1 MRNTYQAITYFTLAI
16 FCITLGSLTLTG
28 CGAKQTS
35 ATQSSVPDGLSPI
48 GQDINALSSFE
59 SVAIEALL
67 TSPDSYVDK
76 TVEVYGKVYAIGDAL
91 GRSVTVRLSSTD
103 ETSVVLLKCEFLSND
118 LPSSTLKEGQLVT
131 IIGRVDIIEAVVF
144 LRKCKVKD
152 TD

>member
-35 ATQSSVPDGLSPI
+35 ATQSSVPDRLSPI

-59 SVAIEALL
+59 SVAIETLL
-67 TSPDSYVDK
+67 ASPDSYVDK
-76 TVEVYGKVYAIGDAL
+76 TVKVYGEVYTIGD
-91 GRSVTVRLSSTD
+91 GVGTSVTVRLSPPD
-103 ETSVVLLKCEFLSND
+103 ETSVLLLKCEFLSND
-118 LPSSTLKEGQLVT
+118 LPPSTLKKGQLAT
-131 IIGRVDIIEAVVF
+131 IIGKVDIVEAVVF
-144 LRKCKVKD
+144 LRECKVKD